1 MPCTL
6 GLSPRTG
13 QSETKEETLR
23 KLMTALVATG
33 ALLAAGAIA
42 GATPITGTG
51 SPLPL
56 TNIHSPV
63 ENIACWCGA
72 YQCACGHPYGY
83 HPYAYHP
90 YAYHPYVHPY
100 VRPYRYNY

>member
-1 MPCTL
+1 
-6 GLSPRTG
+6 
-13 QSETKEETLR
+13 LR

-33 ALLAAGAIA
+33 ALLAAGALA

-56 TNIHSPV
+56 TKSYSPV
-63 ENIACWCGA
+63 ENIGCWCGP

-83 HPYAYHP
+83 RPYGYHP